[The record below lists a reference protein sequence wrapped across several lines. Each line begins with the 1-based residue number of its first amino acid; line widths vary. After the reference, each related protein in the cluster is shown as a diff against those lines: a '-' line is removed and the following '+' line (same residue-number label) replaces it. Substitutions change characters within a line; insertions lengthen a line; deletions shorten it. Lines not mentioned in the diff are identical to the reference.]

1 MGGRSVVV
9 IVLALAMVVMVRGQN
24 MPRQMTVAAIFD
36 QGGDMKYEL
45 AFKHAVQMINQNRCY
60 RQTLKFSTEECV
72 LATFFVVKIALLCI
86 LGQVPYKQNRL
97 YRTHSCCD

>member
-60 RQTLKFSTEECV
+60 RQNLEVF
-72 LATFFVVKIALLCI
+72 
-86 LGQVPYKQNRL
+86 
-97 YRTHSCCD
+97 H